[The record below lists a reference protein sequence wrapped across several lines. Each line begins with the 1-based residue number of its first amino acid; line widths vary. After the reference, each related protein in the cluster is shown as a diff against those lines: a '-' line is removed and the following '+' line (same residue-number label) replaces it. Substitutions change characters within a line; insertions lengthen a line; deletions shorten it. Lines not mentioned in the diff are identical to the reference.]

1 MNQDLM
7 VFGIIFLVL
16 GYLVGVKKMT
26 WLLSGFNEKR
36 VKDKNKLAHLVGGTE
51 AVLGFV
57 LIIGGI
63 LGAGSPKFLIM
74 FCIAIMMG
82 LVFYVNSRMAE

>member
-1 MNQDLM
+1 MNQDLII
-7 VFGIIFLVL
+7 FGTIFLVL
-16 GYLVGVKKMT
+16 GFLVGVKKMT

-36 VKDKNKLAHLVGGTE
+36 VRDKKKLAHLVGGTE
-51 AVLGFV
+51 AVLGIV

-63 LGAGSPKFLIM
+63 LGVDSPKFLIM
-74 FCIAIMMG
+74 LCIAIMMG